1 MKEKLKGLDLLN
13 FITLNFLI
21 GSIFGTYYEQI
32 ITLVEHL
39 IKDGQ
44 VVWVSRSGLIYG
56 PLSPAYGLGTVLVML
71 IFCMYSKKNYQKL
84 KVFIYAS
91 LFGGAFEYLVSFFQ
105 EKIFGSVS
113 WDYSSFFLNIGGRT
127 TVIYMLFWG
136 VAVML
141 YIYYLYPLLIKF
153 YLKVK
158 GKIANVIFLILFV
171 LLIADITISALAIY
185 RQNMR
190 HKNIEA
196 KTFIGR
202 FCDEHYPDD
211 YLKKIYDNLTFVD

>member
-1 MKEKLKGLDLLN
+1 MKQKLKGLDLLN
-13 FITLNFLI
+13 FVTLNFCI

-39 IKDGQ
+39 IKEGKII
-44 VVWVSRSGLIYG
+44 WVSRSGLIYG
-56 PLSPAYGLGTVLVML
+56 PLSPVYGLGTILVLFL
-71 IFCMYSKKNYQKL
+71 FCLPGKKYNKL
-84 KVFIYAS
+84 KVFIYGT
-91 LFGGAFEYLVSFFQ
+91 LFGGAFEFLISFFQ

-113 WDYSSFFLNIGGRT
+113 WDYTGYFLNIGGRT

-136 VAVML
+136 LSIML
-141 YIYYLYPLLIKF
+141 YIYFLYPFLKKNYFKF
-153 YLKVK
+153 K
-158 GKIANVIFLILFV
+158 GKICNFICLFLLIFLIF
-171 LLIADITISALAIY
+171 DITISALAIY

-190 HKNIEA
+190 HKNIAA